1 MIMEKTKTPL
11 TMQEKQ
17 QLMRERLGRNV
28 SKMYEKPIE
37 VSPIPVELLTENS
50 PKKITKEEKKIA
62 KGKEKIDEL
71 LPKSWRIE
79 LKITSVNLI
88 YKLEIISKM
97 HGKTKQKYLLDL
109 IERDLVQNAELF
121 KKI

>member
-1 MIMEKTKTPL
+1 MEQTKAPL
-11 TMQEKQ
+11 TMEEKQ

-37 VSPIPVELLTENS
+37 ASPIPVELLQEKS
-50 PKKITKEEKKIA
+50 PKKVEKEENKKV
-62 KGKEKIDEL
+62 KGKEKVAEPIS
-71 LPKSWRIE
+71 KSWRIE
-79 LKITSVNLI
+79 LKIKSVNLI

-97 HGKTKQKYLLDL
+97 QGKSKQKYLLDL
-109 IERDLVQNAELF
+109 IERDLVKNAELL

>member
-1 MIMEKTKTPL
+1 MSMEQTKTPL
-11 TMQEKQ
+11 TMEEKQ
-17 QLMRERLGRNV
+17 QLMRERLGRNIG
-28 SKMYEKPIE
+28 KIYEKPIE
-37 VSPIPVELLTENS
+37 TSPIPVELLTGNS
-50 PKKITKEEKKIA
+50 PKKVTKEENKIV
-62 KGKEKIDEL
+62 KGKEEVAKPIS
-71 LPKSWRIE
+71 KSWRIE

>member
-1 MIMEKTKTPL
+1 MSMEQPKTPL
-11 TMQEKQ
+11 TMEEKQ

-28 SKMYEKPIE
+28 GKMYDKPVE
-37 VSPIPVELLTENS
+37 SPVELPKELTPREEN
-50 PKKITKEEKKIA
+50 KKV
-62 KGKEKIDEL
+62 KGKEKAAEL
-71 LPKSWRIE
+71 TSKSWRIE

-109 IERDLVQNAELF
+109 IERDLALNAELF

>member
-1 MIMEKTKTPL
+1 MSMEQTKTPL
-11 TMQEKQ
+11 TMEEKQ
-17 QLMRERLGRNV
+17 QLMRERLGRNIG
-28 SKMYEKPIE
+28 KIYEKPIE
-37 VSPIPVELLTENS
+37 TSPIPVELLTENS
-50 PKKITKEEKKIA
+50 PKKNIKEEKKIA
-62 KGKEKIDEL
+62 KGKEKIDES

>member
-1 MIMEKTKTPL
+1 MIMEKPKTPL
-11 TMQEKQ
+11 TMEEKQ
-17 QLMRERLGRNV
+17 QLMIERLGRNV

-37 VSPIPVELLTENS
+37 ISQMPVEILPENS
-50 PKKITKEEKKIA
+50 PKKIIKEGKKIA
-62 KGKEKIDEL
+62 KGNEKIDES

-79 LKITSVNLI
+79 LKITSINLI

-109 IERDLVQNAELF
+109 IERDLIKNAELF